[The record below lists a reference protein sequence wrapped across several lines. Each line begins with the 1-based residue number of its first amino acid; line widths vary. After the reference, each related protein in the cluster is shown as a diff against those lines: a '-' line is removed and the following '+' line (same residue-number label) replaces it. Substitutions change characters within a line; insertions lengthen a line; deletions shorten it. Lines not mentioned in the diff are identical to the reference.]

1 MSIHRDQNVNKLQLG
16 LTAVSDVNA
25 LEMIDDA
32 RLPLPLTLR
41 TSSQNKNISNR
52 KFSRPGS
59 KDVASSAAS
68 M

>member
-1 MSIHRDQNVNKLQLG
+1 MSIYRDQNVNKLQLG
-16 LTAVSDVNA
+16 LTALSDVNA

-32 RLPLPLTLR
+32 RPPTPLTLR

-52 KFSRPGS
+52 NFSRPGS